1 MYPQSAS
8 PEISNNVGAQKM
20 GVPGGKAELS
30 GEVSGSEK
38 GVGSP
43 SEHLSTCRALCP
55 PSLPSGLA
63 QVVPGAGGLREQAR
77 TEAGGRTARDPS
89 AEGLRS
95 QVQGGGYVSPG
106 VQKGMCASPPA
117 PAPSPLPQGN
127 LETQSWRG
135 GGTTSGLGGAPRI
148 PTNRPGPSSPSRQP
162 RRPCFRVCHFCLAE
176 PQKSVEDTHTDRTV
190 KPMQLC

>member
-1 MYPQSAS
+1 
-8 PEISNNVGAQKM
+8 M

-43 SEHLSTCRALCP
+43 SEHLSTCGALCP

-127 LETQSWRG
+127 LETQSWRWG
-135 GGTTSGLGGAPRI
+135 DNFWTGRGTQDPHKPAWSIVTQQAAQEALF
-148 PTNRPGPSSPSRQP
+148 Q
-162 RRPCFRVCHFCLAE
+162 
-176 PQKSVEDTHTDRTV
+176 SVSF
-190 KPMQLC
+190 LFG

>member
-1 MYPQSAS
+1 
-8 PEISNNVGAQKM
+8 M

-63 QVVPGAGGLREQAR
+63 QVVPGAGGLREQAG

-95 QVQGGGYVSPG
+95 QVQGGGYASPG
-106 VQKGMCASPPA
+106 VPKGTRAPLHSSFTPP
-117 PAPSPLPQGN
+117 PGVIWKPEL
-127 LETQSWRG
+127 
-135 GGTTSGLGGAPRI
+135 GGTPSGLGGGTPGSPQTSMVHPHPAGSPRE
-148 PTNRPGPSSPSRQP
+148 PKGRAGLAWPCFRRCFFCPAGLVVVQSPSR
-162 RRPCFRVCHFCLAE
+162 V
-176 PQKSVEDTHTDRTV
+176 
-190 KPMQLC
+190 